1 MSNSPTLP
9 PPTGSQRKPTPLPSS
24 ALSTE
29 SDARLHAAL
38 AASARAEASLTG
50 LFRAIQQL
58 GTGVGGAREANESL
72 TTELEALRD
81 MLGAASEQQQLF
93 QVKIEQLELVLER
106 ARKEHDRERTFLIDQ
121 QDTFLVKL
129 LDEQEAELTRRDTD
143 LGVLR
148 GRLAELEQRQLAPVP
163 PPLVSLPSL
172 EGPAIQLVEPPP
184 SLSPP
189 SELERAERA
198 ELERTAQKLAE
209 DRERARETVSRLQA
223 QRDEAQSSVARISKE
238 RDEALQLIHR
248 LKAELGGPRIPL
260 STRPP
265 PADTRRDSA
274 QARAL
279 GAALTLD
286 QLEMEARLNRPT
298 APPSPPHA
306 SPSSPVAASAPPAT
320 GSSPLA
326 SLSSAPVSAPI
337 SSPRVPAIS
346 SVLSPPRSN
355 PNAAPLPTRLSPPPT
370 RLVPPPAARHSPPP
384 EELRRALTSPPAMQS
399 SASSRPPLKQKP
411 DLSSRPLVG
420 YSVGNATIEPE
431 LVEGVRLSS
440 KPGPPGDVKP

>member
-1 MSNSPTLP
+1 L
-9 PPTGSQRKPTPLPSS
+9 Q
-24 ALSTE
+24 
-29 SDARLHAAL
+29 AAL

-50 LFRAIQQL
+50 LFRAIQHL
-58 GTGVGGAREANESL
+58 GAGVGGAREANEAL

-81 MLGAASEQQQLF
+81 MLGAANEQQRLF
-93 QVKIEQLELVLER
+93 HVKIEQLELVLDR
-106 ARKEHDRERTFLIDQ
+106 TRKEHERERAFLIDQ
-121 QDTFLVKL
+121 QDTFLVRL
-129 LDEQEAELTRRDTD
+129 LDDQEVELNLRDTD

-148 GRLAELEQRQLAPVP
+148 GRLAELERRQLVTVP

-172 EGPAIQLVEPPP
+172 NGPAIQLVEPTHSHSPP
-184 SLSPP
+184 S

-198 ELERTAQKLAE
+198 ELERTAQKLAD
-209 DRERARETVSRLQA
+209 DRERARETVSRLQV

-238 RDEALQLIHR
+238 RDEALQQIHR

-286 QLEMEARLNRPT
+286 QLEMEARLSRPT
-298 APPSPPHA
+298 TPASSPQA
-306 SPSSPVAASAPPAT
+306 SSPVAASPPPAT

-326 SLSSAPVSAPI
+326 SLPPVSAPVSP
-337 SSPRVPAIS
+337 PRVPAIS

-370 RLVPPPAARHSPPP
+370 RISPVPPARHSPPP
-384 EELRRALTSPPAMQS
+384 EELRRALTTPPAMQS

-411 DLSSRPLVG
+411 DASTRPLVG
-420 YSVGNATIEPE
+420 YSVGSETIEPE
-431 LVEGVRLSS
+431 HLEGVRLSS
-440 KPGPPGDVKP
+440 KPGPPTSGKP